1 MSVNVNLPNEVFF
14 WGNLLIGGC
23 LGAGFHCISLNSVLL
38 TITKSTFLVARHRD
52 SAAADS
58 SPIDGGDSEA
68 ANAEKDILR
77 YYYYIRH
84 GIDTQHVA
92 PMEQYW
98 MDNVLSLVPKRL
110 QVRARNFRFT
120 IPH

>member
-1 MSVNVNLPNEVFF
+1 MRVK
-14 WGNLLIGGC
+14 
-23 LGAGFHCISLNSVLL
+23 IS
-38 TITKSTFLVARHRD
+38 IRHRD
-52 SAAADS
+52 SAAGDS
-58 SPIDGGDSEA
+58 SLSEGGDAEA

-110 QVRARNFRFT
+110 QVPLLLPKTKVRRTPLSVARLVSGSVVLKECF
-120 IPH
+120 